1 MPIETTEQAVAR
13 WTASAVKADQEG
25 HPATAITYR
34 NMAWLI
40 EHQSSWLPVV
50 VASAEQQVR
59 DHLAALKQASE
70 WEDIL

>member
-1 MPIETTEQAVAR
+1 MQETNAQSIER
-13 WTASAVKADQEG
+13 WHAAAIKADQEG
-25 HPATAITYR
+25 QPATAITYR

-40 EHQSSWLPVV
+40 EHQSSWLPQV

-59 DHLAALKQASE
+59 AHLSKLAAASE

>member
-1 MPIETTEQAVAR
+1 MIESTEQSVAR
-13 WTASAVKADQEG
+13 WTAAAIKADQEG

-40 EHQSSWLPVV
+40 EHQASWLPQV

-59 DHLAALKQASE
+59 AHLSKLAAASE